1 MRQARARFA
10 LAARAAG
17 APAAQARRRRPGQQD
32 GADRLG
38 NHDARRDVSA
48 PDRGIERP
56 TANEVRK
63 ATSKMAIGRTED
75 RQNPYGELRASTPPL
90 CLEPIRGTHLGQRSY
105 PTARKGRTHDRKR
118 SDCLIMP
125 NCLAKRGPSTHVSV
139 VNLKPAQL
147 ISSFEVTDH

>member
-1 MRQARARFA
+1 
-10 LAARAAG
+10 
-17 APAAQARRRRPGQQD
+17 

-139 VNLKPAQL
+139 VYLKWFTQL
-147 ISSFEVTDH
+147 PWRQQAIAWVPSAGFYPLGSAEIDEIG